1 MGEQIDLAVAAVH
14 EEGQDVY
21 RELLDGDFGGI
32 EAFGIEFAGVFDE
45 RGILEANF
53 AMGCQEAATVIAEGI
68 LKIFNG
74 HQRIGVEFVG
84 FAQVFSPRGMNV
96 EQGDDGYLPDRLEM
110 NVVAKANQHKSAK
123 FSGGAD
129 EMQKIA

>member
-1 MGEQIDLAVAAVH
+1 
-14 EEGQDVY
+14 
-21 RELLDGDFGGI
+21 LLDGDFGGI

-96 EQGDDGYLPDRLEM
+96 EQVTMGTCPIVSKW
-110 NVVAKANQHKSAK
+110 NVVAKANSIRSAK